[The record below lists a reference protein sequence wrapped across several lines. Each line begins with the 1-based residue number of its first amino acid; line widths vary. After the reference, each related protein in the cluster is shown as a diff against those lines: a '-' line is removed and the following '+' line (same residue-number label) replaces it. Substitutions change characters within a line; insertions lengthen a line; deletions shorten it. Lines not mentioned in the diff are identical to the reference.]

1 MSNPSRVR
9 MRGPLV
15 QFAAG
20 FRTELE
26 RVGYRPNAVGAQ
38 LELPAHLSR
47 QLQGRGLAVGDL
59 TSRVAAAF
67 LEDRRRA
74 GYTLW
79 LSTKAL
85 SPLIE
90 HLGALGVLPAPEAP
104 VRSPSEVLL
113 GEYCTYLAGERGLAD
128 GTARKYAGHLRSFL
142 SERTVGDYVKL
153 ENITP
158 ADVRSFLLSTRAGC
172 SVGTAKRVVTALRSF
187 LCWCFRE
194 GLVPIQLDIF
204 VPSVAGSRLASL
216 PVGLNASGLA
226 RLLVSCDRRTAIG
239 RRNAAIITLLGRLG
253 LRAGEVCALRLEDL
267 DWRSGELVVTGKGR
281 RTERLPLP
289 VDVGEVVAAYLRRGR
304 PKTAQVRS
312 VFVRVRAP
320 HRALTPGAVTN
331 AVQQAATRAGLGK
344 VSART
349 LRKTAATQMVRAG
362 SALPEVGQVLRHRR
376 LLTTAISTKVDREGL
391 RELARQ
397 WPGGAA

>member
-9 MRGPLV
+9 ISGPLV
-15 QFAAG
+15 PFVAG
-20 FRTELE
+20 FRAELE

-38 LELPAHLSR
+38 LELAAHLSR
-47 QLQGRGLAVGDL
+47 WLEGRGLAAGDL
-59 TSRVAAAF
+59 SSGVAAAY

-79 LSTKAL
+79 LSMKAL

-90 HLGALGVLPAPEAP
+90 HLGASGVLPAPEVP

-113 GEYCTYLAGERGLAD
+113 GEYCAYLTSERGLA
-128 GTARKYAGHLRSFL
+128 GATARNYAGHLRSFL
-142 SERTVGDYVKL
+142 LERTVGDHVEL
-153 ENITP
+153 ENVTA
-158 ADVRSFLLSTRAGC
+158 ADLRSFLLSARTGR
-172 SVGTAKRVVTALRSF
+172 SVGTAKLVVTALRSF

-194 GLVPIQLDIF
+194 GLVPSQLDTA
-204 VPSVAGSRLASL
+204 VPSVAGSRLARL
-216 PVGLNASGLA
+216 PVGLSASELH
-226 RLLVSCDRRTAIG
+226 RLLVSCDRRTTTG

-267 DWRSGELVVTGKGR
+267 DWRSGELVVTGKGS

-289 VDVGEVVAAYLRRGR
+289 ADVGEAVAAYLKRGR
-304 PKTAQVRS
+304 PKTASGRS

-349 LRKTAATQMVRAG
+349 LRKTAAIEMVRAG

-376 LLTTAISTKVDREGL
+376 LLTTAIYTKVDREGL